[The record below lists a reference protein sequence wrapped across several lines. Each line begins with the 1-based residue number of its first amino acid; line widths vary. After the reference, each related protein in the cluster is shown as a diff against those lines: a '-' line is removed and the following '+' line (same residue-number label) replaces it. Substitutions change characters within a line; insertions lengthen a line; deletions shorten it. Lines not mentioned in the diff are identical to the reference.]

1 MSIQMPT
8 AEKQGRQ
15 IHIEGIVQGV
25 GFRPF
30 VYSLAER
37 YGLTGWVR
45 NTSAGVD
52 IEVDGRSDNL
62 DAFVESLQE
71 ELPPLAHIDTFS
83 VANTRSNGYT
93 QFKIVHSQA
102 VAKAFQPISPDVA
115 ICEDCLREL
124 FDPTDR
130 HYRYPFINCTN
141 CGPRFTITKDIP
153 YDRPLT
159 TMAPFDMCPE
169 CAAEYKNP
177 ANRRFHAQPVACPS
191 CGPEIWLELKTDT
204 GFAPAERGEDGL
216 QATKQRLLDG
226 EILGIKGL
234 GGFHLACD
242 ALNETAVSTLRQR
255 KLRREKPFALM
266 MADLDTVQQHCYL
279 NEIEAEA
286 LTSRARPILLL
297 RKRPSSPI
305 VAVCAPGQDQL
316 GVMLPYTPLHYLL
329 MEKGPGAAEVLVMTS
344 GNLSEEPIAYTNDD
358 ARQRLAPL
366 ADALLLHNRDIY
378 IRCDD
383 SVTRVFTVP
392 APDGTEKVQTM
403 PIRRSRGYAP
413 FPVQL
418 PWEIPPTLATGGE
431 LKNTFCLSNGRFA
444 FLSHH
449 IGDMENYETLQSF
462 RSGVAHFEQLF
473 RVQPALL
480 AYDLHPNYLASRYA
494 LERAAAEGLPA
505 IGVQHHHAHI
515 AAALAENQH
524 PGNHPVIGLSFD
536 GTGYGPDG
544 TIWGGECL
552 LADYAGYER
561 PFHLRPIPL
570 AGGDLA
576 VRQPWRLALA
586 WLLELGLDFSEWQE
600 NLAQTLAAASDQPQ
614 LQVVTHQLKNQ
625 VNAPLTSSMGRLFD
639 AVAALANVRLTV
651 NYEAQAAMML
661 ETLINP
667 QESGA
672 YAFALDE
679 SNGMIDPAPLFAE
692 MVSDLRVGTAVSTI
706 AARFHNG
713 VAKMSVDVSTAVRA
727 QTSINEVAL
736 SGGVWQNVALLQR
749 TIPQLEK
756 VGFHVIQHK
765 QVPPNDGG
773 LALGQLIIAAKK
785 FESG

>member
-1 MSIQMPT
+1 MSVQELT
-8 AEKQGRQ
+8 AEKQGRE

-30 VYSLAER
+30 VYSLAR
-37 YGLTGWVR
+37 RHGLTGWVR

-52 IEVDGRSDNL
+52 IAVDGPPEQL
-62 DAFVESLQE
+62 DAFVGSLQA
-71 ELPPLAHIDTFS
+71 ELPPLAHVNLCS
-83 VANTRSNGYT
+83 VTSSPPNGYAN
-93 QFKIVHSQA
+93 FEIVHSRT
-102 VAKAFQPISPDVA
+102 VAKALQPISPDVA
-115 ICEDCLREL
+115 ICDDCLREL

-159 TMAPFDMCPE
+159 TMAPFQMCPE

-177 ANRRFHAQPVACPS
+177 VNRRFHAQPVACPS
-191 CGPEIWLELKTDT
+191 CGPEVWLEAKTGS
-204 GFAPAERGEDGL
+204 GFVPVERGEEGL
-216 QATKQRLLDG
+216 QATRRRLLAG
-226 EILGIKGL
+226 EIVGIKGL

-242 ALNETAVSTLRQR
+242 ALNETAVTTLRQR

-266 MADLDTVQQHCYL
+266 MADLETVRQHCFL
-279 NEIEAEA
+279 NDIEAEA
-286 LTSRARPILLL
+286 LSSRARPILLL
-297 RKRPSSPI
+297 QKRPSSPI
-305 VAVCAPGQDQL
+305 VATCAPGQKQL

-366 ADALLLHNRDIY
+366 ADALLLNNRDIHV
-378 IRCDD
+378 RCDD
-383 SVTRVFTVP
+383 SVTRVFTLP
-392 APDGTEKVQTM
+392 SKNGTAQVQTL

-418 PWEIPPTLATGGE
+418 PWAIPPTLATGGE
-431 LKNTFCLSNGRFA
+431 LKNTFCLSNGRYA

-462 RSGVAHFEQLF
+462 RSGVTHFEQLF
-473 RVQPALL
+473 RVQPTLL

-494 LERAAAEGLPA
+494 LERAAADGLPA
-505 IGVQHHHAHI
+505 FGVQHHHAHI

-524 PGNHPVIGLSFD
+524 PGDRPVIGLIFD

-561 PFHLRPIPL
+561 PYHLRPIPL
-570 AGGDLA
+570 AGGDRA

-586 WLLELGLDFSEWQE
+586 WLLELGLDFPEWQE
-600 NLAQTLAAASDQPQ
+600 QLANTLAAESDQP
-614 LQVVTHQLKNQ
+614 LIKVVTHQIKNL

-639 AVAALANVRLTV
+639 AAAALAGVRLTV

-661 ETLINP
+661 ETLIDP
-667 QESGA
+667 QESSA
-672 YAFALDE
+672 YPFALDKHA
-679 SNGMIDPAPLFAE
+679 GMIDPAPLFAE
-692 MVSDLRVGTAVSTI
+692 MVRDLRGGTAVPII

-713 VAKMSVDVSTAVRA
+713 VARMAVAVSTAVRT
-727 QTSINEVAL
+727 QTKINEVAL
-736 SGGVWQNVALLQR
+736 SGGVWQNVA
-749 TIPQLEK
+749 
-756 VGFHVIQHK
+756 
-765 QVPPNDGG
+765 
-773 LALGQLIIAAKK
+773 
-785 FESG
+785 